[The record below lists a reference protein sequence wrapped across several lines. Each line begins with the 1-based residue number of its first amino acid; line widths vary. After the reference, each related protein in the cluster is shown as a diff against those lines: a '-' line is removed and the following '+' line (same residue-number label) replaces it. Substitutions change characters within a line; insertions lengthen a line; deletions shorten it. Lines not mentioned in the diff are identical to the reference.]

1 MQKLG
6 ETLTKIKKLARPT
19 NMQSTTLFLKLKE
32 TAVAHELV
40 LNEDGLQMNALE
52 LLTLAKAA
60 EICNNCPGRDDCP
73 APVPG
78 MQPEPALLEDGRIKL
93 SYKPCPKD
101 RPWRHQKRIE
111 QLLTSSRLPEL
122 LRKKTFEN
130 FRPMNQSQ
138 QNAFDIARAV
148 AADPTA
154 KGLVLAGPPGT
165 GKTHLAA
172 AILNQR
178 IADGLPATF
187 VTVPE
192 LLADIRRVIRS
203 EEETSAL
210 MELVKET
217 DLLILDD
224 LGAEKTT
231 DWTVEQLFV
240 LINARLLRQ
249 RQTVVTT
256 NIVDVGELIE
266 QLRGLAGHRIV
277 SRLAEMCTWVEV
289 TGDDFRLTRG
299 R

>member
-1 MQKLG
+1 
-6 ETLTKIKKLARPT
+6 
-19 NMQSTTLFLKLKE
+19 MQSTTLFLKLKE
-32 TAVAHELV
+32 TAVAHELE

-78 MQPEPALLEDGRIKL
+78 MQPEPALRGDGRIRL
-93 SYKPCPKD
+93 SYSFCPKD

-178 IADGLPATF
+178 IEGGLPATF

-210 MELVKET
+210 MEMVKET

-224 LGAEKTT
+224 LGAEKSSP
-231 DWTVEQLFV
+231 WTVEQMFV
-240 LINARLLRQ
+240 LLNARLLREN
-249 RQTVVTT
+249 QTVVTT
-256 NIVDVGELIE
+256 NIADAGKLIS
-266 QLRGLAGHRIV
+266 QLGGLPGQRIV
-277 SRLAEMCTWVEV
+277 SRLAEMCNWVELA
-289 TGDDFRLTRG
+289 GDDYRLKGG

>member
-6 ETLTKIKKLARPT
+6 ETLTKIKKLTRPT

-210 MELVKET
+210 W
-217 DLLILDD
+217 
-224 LGAEKTT
+224 A
-231 DWTVEQLFV
+231 
-240 LINARLLRQ
+240 
-249 RQTVVTT
+249 
-256 NIVDVGELIE
+256 
-266 QLRGLAGHRIV
+266 
-277 SRLAEMCTWVEV
+277 S
-289 TGDDFRLTRG
+289 
-299 R
+299 

>member
-1 MQKLG
+1 
-6 ETLTKIKKLARPT
+6 
-19 NMQSTTLFLKLKE
+19 MQSTMLFSKLRE
-32 TAVAHELV
+32 VAKTHDLV
-40 LNEDGLQMNALE
+40 LNEEGLRINALE
-52 LLTLAKAA
+52 LLTLAKADA
-60 EICNNCPGRDDCP
+60 TCGSCPGRDDCP

-78 MQPEPALLEDGRIKL
+78 MQSEPALLEDGRIKL

-256 NIVDVGELIE
+256 NIADVGELIE

>member
-1 MQKLG
+1 
-6 ETLTKIKKLARPT
+6 
-19 NMQSTTLFLKLKE
+19 MQSTTLFLKLKE

-78 MQPEPALLEDGRIKL
+78 MQSEPALLEDGRIKL

-256 NIVDVGELIE
+256 NIADVGELIK

>member
-1 MQKLG
+1 
-6 ETLTKIKKLARPT
+6 
-19 NMQSTTLFLKLKE
+19 MQSTTLFLKLKE

-178 IADGLPATF
+178 IEGGLPATF

-210 MELVKET
+210 MEMVKET

-224 LGAEKTT
+224 LGAEKSSP
-231 DWTVEQLFV
+231 WTVEQMFV
-240 LINARLLRQ
+240 LLNARLLREN
-249 RQTVVTT
+249 QTVVTT
-256 NIVDVGELIE
+256 NIADAGKLIS
-266 QLRGLAGHRIV
+266 QLGGLPGQRIV
-277 SRLAEMCTWVEV
+277 SRLAEMCNWVELA
-289 TGDDFRLTRG
+289 GDDYRLKGG

>member
-6 ETLTKIKKLARPT
+6 ETLTKIKKLTRPT

-154 KGLVLAGPPGT
+154 KGLLLAGPPGT

-192 LLADIRRVIRS
+192 LLADIRRVIRC

-210 MELVKET
+210 MEMVKET

-224 LGAEKTT
+224 LGAEKSSP
-231 DWTVEQLFV
+231 WTVEQMFV
-240 LINARLLRQ
+240 LLNARLLREK
-249 RQTVVTT
+249 QTVVTT
-256 NIVDVGELIE
+256 NIADAGKLIS
-266 QLRGLAGHRIV
+266 QLGGLPGQRIV
-277 SRLAEMCTWVEV
+277 SRLAEMCNWVELA
-289 TGDDFRLTRG
+289 GDDYRLKGG